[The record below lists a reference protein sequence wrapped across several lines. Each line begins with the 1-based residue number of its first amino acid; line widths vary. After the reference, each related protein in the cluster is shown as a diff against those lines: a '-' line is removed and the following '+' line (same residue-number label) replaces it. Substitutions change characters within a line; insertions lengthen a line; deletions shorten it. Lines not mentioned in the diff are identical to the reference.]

1 MFVIGYF
8 INVKEKTMKKLI
20 VASALAFTTLAGLA
34 TSPKVQASST
44 AKSAKVSFK
53 QYKINKKYKNGVT
66 ANYYFNLPHLKGK
79 SAAIKKINK
88 DLLDLYKSTSYKT
101 SKGIFYRRTSNVKN
115 TTFYDLTKF
124 SVSYNKNGIISFK
137 VHRNWWNGAVSI
149 LDHKKVPFQ
158 AIGGL
163 TYSLKSG
170 KRLSITDIAKGN
182 KSSVRKKL
190 IAGATKKFKI
200 KKSEAIYFDMLGGK
214 VPGLKKGETTFYDVR
229 LNYYLKGGKVYL
241 YPNIIESLNYEFTRH
256 NPPIYY
262 YLNFPHQK
270 EL

>member
-1 MFVIGYF
+1 
-8 INVKEKTMKKLI
+8 MKKLI
-20 VASALAFTTLAGLA
+20 VASALALTTLAGLA

-53 QYKINKKYKNGVT
+53 QYKINKKYKDGLTVK
-66 ANYYFNLPHLKGK
+66 YSYNLPQLKGK

-88 DLLDLYKSTSYKT
+88 DLLKKYRETSDPSKSIIPSKSTQGD
-101 SKGIFYRRTSNVKN
+101 SKQAGVIKKVTH
-115 TTFYDLTKF
+115 YDLTKI
-124 SVSYNKNGIISFK
+124 SVPYNKNGIISFK
-137 VHRNWWNGAVSI
+137 VDRNWWAGYQDNN
-149 LDHKKVPFQ
+149 KKIPYHV
-158 AIGGL
+158 IGGW
-163 TYSLKSG
+163 TYSLKNG
-170 KRLSITDIAKGN
+170 KRLSIADIAKGSE
-182 KSSVRKKL
+182 SSIRKQL

-241 YPNIIESLNYEFTRH
+241 YPDIIEALNYEFTHH

-262 YLNFPHQK
+262 NSHFTIPSRYK
-270 EL
+270 